1 MCKTKIGVIL
11 PLKKFNYSLD
21 NGTAQSL
28 GCSSSSVGKALE
40 LWTSYD
46 SSGNPVY
53 TIPKDDPNFITISTV
68 GTTEAALSTQL
79 ADATEYHFRRGA
91 GTEYTFKCTN
101 NEYDGCSGGATD
113 EYPSGLSPIVYGDW
127 NGTDYLKFAV
137 TSADNGTT
145 ITFDNTSG
153 TYYAEESWDCSGNT
167 CSQKFFFFPISGTTV
182 NSEAGDTDLILYRG
196 DNDSAVSNTRYG
208 VKAYQIGGAA
218 MAGILA
224 SVNDSAAYGSIFNT
238 HYFEGP
244 IANPNWSQ
252 SKDPW
257 KVKGKGNAKVTFTS
271 EDRMG
276 WWFLQ
281 TIFDSRN
288 LSAADMAAR
297 CSYFDSGSNNY
308 SSNSYQ
314 TLCNSLSAQ
323 SSLQEAIENMR
334 WSAINWNK
342 LTPSTGEGP
351 FVPENDSSKSLRDKW
366 QVVNYARKALWKRSL
381 TTLERN
387 ARCALFSTSVATDN
401 ATVDLA
407 DLCTKAV
414 AASTAIDAF
423 WTALDTNCYG
433 VWNSD
438 YTTQTAAPV
447 LGHKKCSNKDHW
459 TTLKALSGNNTTN
472 IDINGDGVAESL
484 NRHDRWNLLRKGA
497 RGVRKTSLNITIRQN
512 RCSNFSSAD
521 SSSSS
526 GSWGGSVFN
535 NVPTSMKDLCLAAV
549 NSGSATIIFDD
560 AMTALTEGPFVN
572 WSLADADN
580 GSARIPV
587 TGTQPWE
594 KTYKLLLEDGTALEW
609 DNSSNSRVWWRYYS
623 TDNTTFPGK
632 HTVAGYLQDVVWNI
646 KSQWNST
653 GLTGSEISP
662 RCQFFTATDNI
673 STYCAQ
679 LPTYIEANSVLD
691 NRSRLYS
698 STIPFYVNT
707 SDSRIKKRSSNGYLF
722 DNPKS
727 ALTLYTR
734 VFPKETFN
742 GSTTW
747 NSSTTF
753 NAEQVFALLFT
764 FFESR
769 SKTPIPSSPV
779 YGVLD
784 NLTSNQKA
792 WLDWDVKSLSF
803 MGDEKDLFLPLLNA
817 LDNVSALR

>member
-1 MCKTKIGVIL
+1 
-11 PLKKFNYSLD
+11 
-21 NGTAQSL
+21 
-28 GCSSSSVGKALE
+28 
-40 LWTSYD
+40 
-46 SSGNPVY
+46 
-53 TIPKDDPNFITISTV
+53 
-68 GTTEAALSTQL
+68 
-79 ADATEYHFRRGA
+79 
-91 GTEYTFKCTN
+91 
-101 NEYDGCSGGATD
+101 
-113 EYPSGLSPIVYGDW
+113 
-127 NGTDYLKFAV
+127 
-137 TSADNGTT
+137 
-145 ITFDNTSG
+145 
-153 TYYAEESWDCSGNT
+153 
-167 CSQKFFFFPISGTTV
+167 
-182 NSEAGDTDLILYRG
+182 
-196 DNDSAVSNTRYG
+196 
-208 VKAYQIGGAA
+208 
-218 MAGILA
+218 
-224 SVNDSAAYGSIFNT
+224 
-238 HYFEGP
+238 
-244 IANPNWSQ
+244 
-252 SKDPW
+252 
-257 KVKGKGNAKVTFTS
+257 
-271 EDRMG
+271 
-276 WWFLQ
+276 
-281 TIFDSRN
+281 
-288 LSAADMAAR
+288 
-297 CSYFDSGSNNY
+297 
-308 SSNSYQ
+308 
-314 TLCNSLSAQ
+314 
-323 SSLQEAIENMR
+323 
-334 WSAINWNK
+334 
-342 LTPSTGEGP
+342 
-351 FVPENDSSKSLRDKW
+351 
-366 QVVNYARKALWKRSL
+366 
-381 TTLERN
+381 
-387 ARCALFSTSVATDN
+387 
-401 ATVDLA
+401 
-407 DLCTKAV
+407 
-414 AASTAIDAF
+414 
-423 WTALDTNCYG
+423 
-433 VWNSD
+433 
-438 YTTQTAAPV
+438 V

-472 IDINGDGVAESL
+472 IDINGDGDNESL

-497 RGVRKTSLNITIRQN
+497 KGVRKTSLKITNRQN

-526 GSWGGSVFN
+526 GSWGGSVFD

-572 WSLADADN
+572 WRLVDADN

-594 KTYKLLLEDGTALEW
+594 KTYKLLLEDGTALQW

-632 HTVAGYLQDVVWNI
+632 HSVAGYLQDVVWNI
-646 KSQWNST
+646 KSQWRPT

-662 RCQFFTATDNI
+662 RCEFFTATDNI
-673 STYCAQ
+673 SNLCAQ

-784 NLTSNQKA
+784 GLSSNQKA
-792 WLDWDVKSLSF
+792 WLDWDVMSLSF
-803 MGDEKDLFLPLLNA
+803 LGDEKDMFLPLLNA
-817 LDNVSALR
+817 LDNPAALR